1 MIDIRQYTTK
11 SETGEAAAAFG
22 AQAISDA
29 IARRGLANIV
39 IATGAS
45 QFEMLA
51 ALVIHE
57 EIDWKR
63 VTAFHPGRHRG
74 V

>member
-1 MIDIRQYTTK
+1 MQDA
-11 SETGEAAAAFG
+11 SETRRVAPFWP
-22 AQAISDA
+22 
-29 IARRGLANIV
+29 RCTRGLA
-39 IATGAS
+39 GAS
-45 QFEMLA
+45 PFETLA